1 MHWSSLQE
9 IENRLKAEN
18 ALNKSDR
25 GYFVGKRSIGLWTKT
40 PIFAQNRKFYTK
52 PAF

>member
-18 ALNKSDR
+18 ALNESDR
-25 GYFVGKRSIGLWTKT
+25 GCFSGRRSIGIWTNT
-40 PIFAQNRKFYTK
+40 PIFHKIESFIKNS
-52 PAF
+52 AF